1 MEAQL
6 HRHRQACSAHR
17 RRVEGARLI
26 VEIELG
32 KLRFLDRQ
40 SRRPITRQSRVAGN
54 GEHLYVG
61 CAITSV
67 AVFGGSVV
75 LLRFDLAAGP
85 RSWRIPFYAF
95 PSAAN
100 SLKRRPA
107 NQIG

>member
-1 MEAQL
+1 RPVLAPLPARPPLPVRPRYLKMEAQL
-6 HRHRQACSAHR
+6 HHYRQACSAHR

-26 VEIELG
+26 VEKELG

-67 AVFGGSVV
+67 AVFGGLSC
-75 LLRFDLAAGP
+75 FCA
-85 RSWRIPFYAF
+85 SI
-95 PSAAN
+95 
-100 SLKRRPA
+100 
-107 NQIG
+107 